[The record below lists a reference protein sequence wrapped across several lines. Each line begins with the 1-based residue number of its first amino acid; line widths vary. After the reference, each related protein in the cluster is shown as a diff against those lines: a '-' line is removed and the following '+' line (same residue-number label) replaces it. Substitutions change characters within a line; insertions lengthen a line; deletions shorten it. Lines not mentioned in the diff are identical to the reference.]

1 MAERDIFTHTALREP
16 PAVERRERTFAEPQS
31 NRGELARPSGDR
43 LVVFFV
49 TVCLPLINP

>member
-1 MAERDIFTHTALREP
+1 MAERGIFTHRALRQSS
-16 PAVERRERTFAEPQS
+16 AVERRERSFAEPQS

>member
-1 MAERDIFTHTALREP
+1 MAERGIFTHRALRQP
-16 PAVERRERTFAEPQS
+16 SAVERRERSFAEPQS